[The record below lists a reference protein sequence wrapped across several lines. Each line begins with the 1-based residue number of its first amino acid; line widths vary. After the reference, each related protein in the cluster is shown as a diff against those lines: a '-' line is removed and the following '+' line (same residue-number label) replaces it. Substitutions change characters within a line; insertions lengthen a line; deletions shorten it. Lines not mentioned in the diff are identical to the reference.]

1 MSIVACCVPVSPIRA
16 APAHASEMVTQLLF
30 GETAVTLAEE
40 REWIKIKGTYD
51 GYEGWCHSNHLLQLN
66 QLIPAPAFPP
76 RYAGDWVNEAWY
88 DGVPM
93 HLPFGCDL
101 SLFLD
106 QLCFKTIIPFTFN
119 GKFFT
124 LPSGSSFSD
133 KVTGT
138 SKCFLNTGYLWGGK
152 SVFGID
158 CSGFTQTVFRLL
170 GIAIHRDASQQA
182 TQGEV
187 VDSFQEVKTGDLAFF
202 DNDAGKITHV
212 GILTG
217 PSSIIH
223 ASGKV
228 RIDKMDEKGILHS
241 QTGEQ
246 THRLRVIK
254 RFCETT

>member
-1 MSIVACCVPVSPIRA
+1 MRSSIRTC
-16 APAHASEMVTQLLF
+16 
-30 GETAVTLAEE
+30 
-40 REWIKIKGTYD
+40 
-51 GYEGWCHSNHLLQLN
+51 GYSIPLN
-66 QLIPAPAFPP
+66 S
-76 RYAGDWVNEAWY
+76 AG
-88 DGVPM
+88 
-93 HLPFGCDL
+93 
-101 SLFLD
+101 
-106 QLCFKTIIPFTFN
+106 FTFN

-170 GIAIHRDASQQA
+170 GIGIHRDASQQA
-182 TQGEV
+182 MQGEV
-187 VDSFQEVKTGDLAFF
+187 VDSLQEVKTGDLAFF

-228 RIDKMDEKGILHS
+228 RIDVISKKGIVNAA
-241 QTGEQ
+241 TGK
-246 THRLRVIK
+246 RVLSLKVVRRIW
-254 RFCETT
+254 